1 MQEHEKGLVYL
12 LAIGALIAVGKLLSG
27 EEVLTA
33 RLIVGRALMG
43 SATSTVAGVVLVQ
56 FPSIPLPAL
65 IGIGSALGIIGAQ
78 YLEAWLK
85 RKADIALK
93 GENP

>member
-1 MQEHEKGLVYL
+1 MQEHEKGILYL
-12 LAIGALIAVGKLLSG
+12 LALGALIAVGKLLSG
-27 EEVLTA
+27 HEILTA
-33 RLIVGRALMG
+33 RLIIGRALLG

-56 FPSIPLPAL
+56 FPSLPLPAL

-93 GENP
+93 GEGQ

>member
-1 MQEHEKGLVYL
+1 MQEHEKGLIYL
-12 LAIGALIAVGKLLSG
+12 LALGALIAVGKLLSG
-27 EEVLTA
+27 NEFLTA
-33 RLIVGRALMG
+33 RLIIGRALLG
-43 SATSTVAGVVLVQ
+43 SATSTVAGVALLQ
-56 FPSIPLPAL
+56 FPSLPLPAL

>member
-1 MQEHEKGLVYL
+1 
-12 LAIGALIAVGKLLSG
+12 
-27 EEVLTA
+27 
-33 RLIVGRALMG
+33 LIVGRALLG

-56 FPSIPLPAL
+56 FPSLPLPAL

>member
-12 LAIGALIAVGKLLSG
+12 LALGALIAVGKLLSG
-27 EEVLTA
+27 NEVLTA
-33 RLIVGRALMG
+33 RLIIGRALLG

-56 FPSIPLPAL
+56 FPSLPLPAL

>member
-1 MQEHEKGLVYL
+1 MQEHEKGLLYL
-12 LAIGALIAVGKLLSG
+12 IAIGALIAMGKLLSG
-27 EEVLTA
+27 NEVLTA
-33 RLIVGRALMG
+33 RLIIGRALLG

-56 FPSIPLPAL
+56 FPLLPLPAL

>member
-12 LAIGALIAVGKLLSG
+12 LALGALIAVGKLLSG
-27 EEVLTA
+27 NEVLTA
-33 RLIVGRALMG
+33 RLIVGRALLG

-56 FPSIPLPAL
+56 FPSLPLPAL

>member
-12 LAIGALIAVGKLLSG
+12 LALGALIAVGKLLSG
-27 EEVLTA
+27 NEVLTV
-33 RLIVGRALMG
+33 RLIIGRALLG

-56 FPSIPLPAL
+56 FPSLPLPAL
-65 IGIGSALGIIGAQ
+65 ISIGSALGIIGAQ
-78 YLEAWLK
+78 YLEAWMK